1 MGDGGKPPTDLRQRQ
16 MTCAIS
22 DLSKDMKQ
30 MLGNPSSSNRPPRAT
45 VKMIMN
51 QVRIKSIL
59 LPVIG

>member
-30 MLGNPSSSNRPPRAT
+30 MLGNPSSTNRPPRAT

-51 QVRIKSIL
+51 QVRIKS
-59 LPVIG
+59 